1 VLTESG
7 AASKINGTLVECW
20 DELSKL
26 NTSAAAWQIYFVV
39 NEGGHSAADI
49 TRVRALFVDMDDGPI
64 PDRWHVEP
72 DFLTSRGPRNWHA
85 YWLVNDMPREEF
97 ESAQLRLIQHY
108 GSDRGIH
115 DLPRIMRLAG
125 SLHVKASPKGDGV
138 VRLFTVEKMRAGK
151 CRSSAELLTGLRQ
164 IAATPASEHVVN
176 SDLAAADL
184 LDLATAMQTIG
195 NPDLEWGD
203 WNNLGMAI
211 WSASGGSEAGEID
224 VAVILRQVTGA
235 LRVFLGEDDGAQVHC
250 DGYCRRAHRHCPNRD
265 LTSVSSRAIG
275 HPRVCRRSTLA
286 IRVPPAQEAW
296 RWRLLGRVQVSR
308 AGSSLEN
315 DALRTRHHRS
325 PITERRDRNAQSP
338 SANRVSFR
346 CRYTREGG
354 IRTRLEC
361 PSPAP
366 LSSTN
371 SMPAQ

>member
-1 VLTESG
+1 MSPLDIAKLIGPCKTYDLDGFTVDGAPIGVEDLLDPIKGARIATELMAAIPRLKLVVDNTPADPWGGSPQDNTAQPLVEPSANANALRPDYALAARHIELLTGSADTPICFRVLTESG

-211 WSASGGSEAGEID
+211 WSASGGSEAGKSMW
-224 VAVILRQVTGA
+224 L
-235 LRVFLGEDDGAQVHC
+235 
-250 DGYCRRAHRHCPNRD
+250 
-265 LTSVSSRAIG
+265 
-275 HPRVCRRSTLA
+275 
-286 IRVPPAQEAW
+286 
-296 RWRLLGRVQVSR
+296 
-308 AGSSLEN
+308 
-315 DALRTRHHRS
+315 
-325 PITERRDRNAQSP
+325 
-338 SANRVSFR
+338 SF
-346 CRYTREGG
+346 C
-354 IRTRLEC
+354 
-361 PSPAP
+361 AK
-366 LSSTN
+366 
-371 SMPAQ
+371 